1 MASYAQNSCQLRYVV
16 AEESDED
23 KTESPTAHRLEKA
36 REEGQI
42 PRSRELT
49 SILMLLAGLLI
60 LWLGGE
66 LMAEQLASMLATGF
80 RFDHAMVTD
89 DKMII
94 AHISN
99 LIGQAVMALLP
110 LMAGL
115 VIVAIAAPMLLGGI
129 NISGK
134 SIKLDFNKLNPLSGL
149 KRMVSSQTWAEL
161 LKAILKAVLVGLV
174 GGWYIW
180 SHWQEM
186 LRLISESPTN
196 ALHHGLTMIAI
207 SCALIMLGLV
217 PMVGFD
223 VFWQLYSHFKKLKMS
238 RQEIRDEHKQ
248 NEGDPH
254 VKGRIRQAMRAAAR
268 RRMMA
273 DVPKADVIVTN
284 PTHYSVALQ
293 YQEGKMSA
301 PKVIAK
307 GAGDI
312 ALKIRELAKE
322 HRIPIL
328 EAPPL
333 ARALYRHTEIG
344 QFIPGALYGAVAEV
358 LAWVW
363 QLRRW
368 KREGGLI
375 PTKPKQLPVP
385 ADMDF
390 AGENRNDG

>member
-1 MASYAQNSCQLRYVV
+1 M

-49 SILMLLAGLLI
+49 SVLMLLAGLLI

-186 LRLISESPTN
+186 LRLISESPIN

-344 QFIPGALYGAVAEV
+344 QFIPGALYAAVAEV

>member
-1 MASYAQNSCQLRYVV
+1 M

-49 SILMLLAGLLI
+49 SVLMLLAGLLI

-134 SIKLDFNKLNPLSGL
+134 SIKLDFSKLNPLSGL

>member
-1 MASYAQNSCQLRYVV
+1 V

-49 SILMLLAGLLI
+49 SVLMLLAGLLI

-99 LIGQAVMALLP
+99 LIGQAVTALLP

-186 LRLISESPTN
+186 LRLISESPIN

-223 VFWQLYSHFKKLKMS
+223 VFWQLDSHFKKLKMS